1 MADAPEKPG
10 LIVNIGDIYAMKAR
24 REDELKFYRAER
36 EKLEAK
42 MAMVAHELDLTDTI
56 IRMIEKDQVQ
66 DLRKIRE

>member
-10 LIVNIGDIYAMKAR
+10 LIVNLGDIYAMKAR

-56 IRMIEKDQVQ
+56 IRMIEKDQIQ
-66 DLRKIRE
+66 DLRKLKE